1 MVLFMKGQSVAAV
14 GIGEA
19 EELVDDDDEGVIGLE
34 AGEAVGVAVVAG
46 MLEGQLG

>member
-1 MVLFMKGQSVAAV
+1 MVLFMKGQSVEAV

-19 EELVDDDDEGVIGLE
+19 EELADDDEGVLGLE